1 MFKRI
6 DLRDQEYPPLLRT
19 VDNPPESIFVR
30 GSLPNHDTPM
40 VAIVG
45 SRECS
50 IYGRRVATEFA
61 KGIVKAGMV
70 VVSGLAFGVDTAAH
84 EATVGAGGRTIAVLG
99 SGVDRITPA
108 NNKPLAERILDHDG
122 AIVSQFPP
130 GTPGYDYNFPIRN
143 EVIAGLC
150 IGTVIVEASTRSG
163 ALITA
168 RKSNDFGR
176 EVFVVPGAIDSPT
189 SQGTNALLKSM
200 GHIVTSVNDV
210 LDVLSTK
217 GLEFKREAAEHV
229 ADTKE
234 EAILLPLLNRH
245 PKHLDQIIRESGLL
259 VSLVNT
265 SMTMM
270 EIKGK
275 VRHVGGNHYIIS

>member
-1 MFKRI
+1 
-6 DLRDQEYPPLLRT
+6 
-19 VDNPPESIFVR
+19 
-30 GSLPNHDTPM
+30 
-40 VAIVG
+40 
-45 SRECS
+45 
-50 IYGRRVATEFA
+50 
-61 KGIVKAGMV
+61 
-70 VVSGLAFGVDTAAH
+70 
-84 EATVGAGGRTIAVLG
+84 
-99 SGVDRITPA
+99 
-108 NNKPLAERILDHDG
+108 
-122 AIVSQFPP
+122 
-130 GTPGYDYNFPIRN
+130 
-143 EVIAGLC
+143 
-150 IGTVIVEASTRSG
+150 
-163 ALITA
+163 
-168 RKSNDFGR
+168 
-176 EVFVVPGAIDSPT
+176 IDSPT